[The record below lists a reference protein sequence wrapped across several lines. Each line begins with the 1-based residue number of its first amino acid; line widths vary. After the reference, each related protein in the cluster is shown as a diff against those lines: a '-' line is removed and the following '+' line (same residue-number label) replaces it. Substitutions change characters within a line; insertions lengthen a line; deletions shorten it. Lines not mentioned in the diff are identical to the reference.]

1 MRISE
6 HVTRSMVCRY
16 EFIRRV
22 PFHLRGEKKKSKKK
36 ERYGS
41 LDELKLVVDDI
52 DIAGRSLIVAD
63 VGAERRHRNGP

>member
-1 MRISE
+1 M
-6 HVTRSMVCRY
+6 TRSMVCRY

-22 PFHLRGEKKKSKKK
+22 PFHLLGEKKSRRRK

-41 LDELKLVVDDI
+41 LDELKLVVGDI